1 MDNIDLIME
10 AQDLSNAVV
19 GLDLLALDHLCS
31 TDVNLE
37 DINALR
43 GILASIKIM
52 AEAHM
57 YHVVNHL
64 EGIAD
69 GK

>member
-1 MDNIDLIME
+1 MDSIDLIME
-10 AQDLSNAVV
+10 AQDLSNALV
-19 GLDLLALDHLCS
+19 GLDLLALGHFGS

-37 DINALR
+37 DINALI
-43 GILASIKIM
+43 GIIASIKIM
-52 AEAHM
+52 AESHRD
-57 YHVVNHL
+57 HVVNQL